1 MCRVPVPSAADLD
14 AWVLATAPRA
24 TAYARSLVR
33 DPDRADDLVQE
44 CYCRL
49 LAKAGVYDLPRDG
62 LKLLLTAITNAGINA
77 ATRRRPTFR
86 LTRDDDTPDD
96 PPDPAAAPPDATAAA
111 NELSAAVTAAL
122 AELPPNQRAAV
133 ELKGM
138 GYSQQEIGEV
148 LGVSTSNAGVLIHR
162 GRQAMAEK
170 LAPFLGERRDVSPPV
185 SNRQPAD

>member
-1 MCRVPVPSAADLD
+1 MPRTPTPTELD
-14 AWVLATAPRA
+14 AWVLETAPRA

-33 DPDRADDLVQE
+33 DHDRADDVVQD

-62 LKLLLTAITNAGINA
+62 LKLLLTAITNACINA
-77 ATRRRPTFR
+77 ATRRKPVFR
-86 LTRDDDTPDD
+86 LVRPEDDSPDD
-96 PPDPAAAPPDATAAA
+96 PPDTTAPTPDATAAA

-122 AELPPNQRAAV
+122 ATLPPNQRAAV

-162 GRQAMAEK
+162 GRQAMAEL
-170 LAPFLGERRDVSPPV
+170 LAPFARIAS
-185 SNRQPAD
+185 